1 MMKDSWMKIRD
12 AILKHCK
19 IVFPVLVVVVVALT
33 VVIALNANRARNHA
47 GDQSSDSQEQSSEE
61 STVPPE
67 IMALEVLP
75 MAVCE
80 DEEIRTFVGAYITAI
95 GQGDIDYLTAVCD
108 ELPLEEEVKIRE
120 LAKYTDNNE
129 LLEVYTKQGY
139 TEDSVIAFAYYT
151 SCLTNYMDIA
161 VPGYEALYLDRD
173 AEGQL
178 YIRKNGGNYTDE
190 ENEYLTAVLEQV
202 DVVDFNNRVNTEY
215 NELVE
220 PNEELVQ
227 YMRVLHDHLD
237 QCVGE
242 AYAELYAQEGQDGQ
256 AGQGTGGDDPQ
267 VGTEQ
272 PPQSDPVQTGPQYAT
287 ATTTVNV
294 RGSDSE
300 KADKLGKVSR
310 GSRVRVQEVGVNG
323 WTKILYEGKDG
334 YIMSKYL
341 QLEESA
347 EGLEVIGMVTAT
359 VNINVRAA
367 ADQNSARLGGLPGGG
382 SLELLGEENGWCKVK
397 FNGQIGYVKS
407 EYVTKQ

>member
-1 MMKDSWMKIRD
+1 MMKDFWVKIRD
-12 AILKHCK
+12 TIWKHCK
-19 IVFPVLVVVVVALT
+19 IVFPALVVVVVALT
-33 VVIALNANRARNHA
+33 VVIALNANRARVEA

-67 IMALEVLP
+67 VMASEVLP

-95 GQGDIDYLTAVCD
+95 GQGDMDYLASVCD
-108 ELPLEEEVKIRE
+108 ELPLDEEVKTQE
-120 LAKYTDNNE
+120 LAKYTDHID

-151 SCLTNYMDIA
+151 ICFTKYMDFA

-173 AEGQL
+173 AEGKL
-178 YIRKNGGNYTDE
+178 YIRKNGANYTDE

-220 PNEELVQ
+220 PNVELVQ
-227 YMRVLHDHLD
+227 YMQLLHDHLD
-237 QCVGE
+237 QRVGE
-242 AYAELYAQEGQDGQ
+242 AYAALYAGQGGQDGQ
-256 AGQGTGGDDPQ
+256 GTGEGDPEGGGD
-267 VGTEQ
+267 Q
-272 PPQSDPVQTGPQYAT
+272 PPQVDPVPAGPQYAT

-294 RGSDSE
+294 RNSDSE

-310 GSRVRVQEVGVNG
+310 GARVQVQEVGVNG

-334 YIMSKYL
+334 YIKSQYL
-341 QLEESA
+341 LLDESA
-347 EGLEVIGMVTAT
+347 EGLEVIGTVTAT

-367 ADQNSARLGGLPGGG
+367 ADQNSARIGGLPGGE
-382 SLELLGEENGWCKVK
+382 SLELLAEENGWCKVK

-407 EYVTKQ
+407 DYVTKH

>member
-1 MMKDSWMKIRD
+1 MMKDFWIKIRD
-12 AILKHCK
+12 TIWKHCK
-19 IVFPVLVVVVVALT
+19 IVFPAIVVAVVALT
-33 VVIALNANRARNHA
+33 VVIALNANRARGEN
-47 GDQSSDSQEQSSEE
+47 GDQSSGGQEQSSEE

-67 IMALEVLP
+67 VMAMEVLP

-80 DEEIRTFVGAYITAI
+80 DEEIRSFVGAYINAI
-95 GQGDIDYLTAVCD
+95 GEGDMDYLESVCD
-108 ELPLEEEVKIRE
+108 ELPLGEKVKIRE
-120 LAKYTDNNE
+120 LAKYTDHNN

-151 SCLTNYMDIA
+151 LCLTNYMDIA

-173 AEGQL
+173 AEGNL
-178 YIRKNGGNYTDE
+178 YIRKDGGNYTEE

-220 PNEELVQ
+220 PNVELVQ
-227 YMRVLHDHLD
+227 YMQVLHDHLD
-237 QCVGE
+237 QRVGE
-242 AYAELYAQEGQDGQ
+242 AYAEQYAQQGQDS
-256 AGQGTGGDDPQ
+256 QGTGNDDPE
-267 VGTEQ
+267 GGGDQ
-272 PPQSDPVQTGPQYAT
+272 PPQQSDLVPAGPQYAT

-294 RGSDSE
+294 RNSDSE
-300 KADKLGKVSR
+300 KADKLGSVSR
-310 GSRVRVQEVGVNG
+310 GSRVQVQEVCVNG

-334 YIMSKYL
+334 YIMSQYL
-341 QLEESA
+341 QLDESA
-347 EGLEVIGMVTAT
+347 EGLEVIGTVTAT

-367 ADQNSARLGGLPGGG
+367 ADQNSARIGGLPGGG
-382 SLELLGEENGWCKVK
+382 SLELLAEENGWCKVK

>member
-12 AILKHCK
+12 TILKHCK
-19 IVFPVLVVVVVALT
+19 IVYPVLVVVVVALT
-33 VVIALNANRARNHA
+33 AFIALSAFKVGEED

-67 IMALEVLP
+67 VMALEVLP

-108 ELPLEEEVKIRE
+108 ELPLEEKVKIRE

-139 TEDSVIAFAYYT
+139 AEDSVIAFAYYT
-151 SCLTNYMDIA
+151 SCLTNYVDIA

-173 AEGQL
+173 AEGNL
-178 YIRKNGGNYTDE
+178 YIRKNGGNYTEE

-242 AYAELYAQEGQDGQ
+242 AYAELYAERQDEP
-256 AGQGTGGDDPQ
+256 GTGGDDPD
-267 VGTEQ
+267 VGIDQ
-272 PPQSDPVQTGPQYAT
+272 PPQGDPIQTEPQYAT

-294 RGSDSE
+294 RSSDSE

-323 WTKILYEGKDG
+323 WTRILYEGKDG

-341 QLEESA
+341 QLDESA
-347 EGLEVIGMVTAT
+347 EGLEVIGTVTAT

-367 ADQNSARLGGLPGGG
+367 ADQNSARIGGLPGGG